1 MVTEQRAWNIRTD
14 QEIKQFIAHSKEKL
28 PFLRNNELLEKKA
41 EMFKS
46 LGDATRLKIVGMLL
60 ISDLCM
66 CEIVSGLQLPQST
79 ISHHLKILERGGV
92 IHSRRDGKFTVYTLS
107 TPLNCLSAAPH
118 E

>member
-1 MVTEQRAWNIRTD
+1 MVTKQRAWNIRTD
-14 QEIKQFIAHSKEKL
+14 EEIKQFIARSKEKL
-28 PFLRNNELLEKKA
+28 TFLRNNESLEKKA
-41 EMFKS
+41 ELFKS

-92 IHSRRDGKFTVYTLS
+92 IHSRKDGKFTVYTLS
-107 TPLNCLSAAPH
+107 TPLNCLSTTPH